1 MTIFLGASVADN
13 FDIVILGGGSGGYA
27 CAFRAAELGMS
38 VALVEKDKVGGTCL
52 HYGCIPTKA
61 LLHAAEVADYARE
74 SAQFGISASL
84 EGIDMAAVNSY
95 KDNVVG
101 RLYKGVQ
108 GLVKARGVTL
118 VEGAG
123 RLVAPNAVEVDGNR
137 YEGKHVVLATG
148 S

>member
-1 MTIFLGASVADN
+1 
-13 FDIVILGGGSGGYA
+13 
-27 CAFRAAELGMS
+27 MS

-108 GLVKARGVTL
+108 GLVKSRGVTL
-118 VEGAG
+118 VESAMERC
-123 RLVAPNAVEVDGNR
+123 RLTVFEYGYVAEVVYPSTIQTMR
-137 YEGKHVVLATG
+137 PSTTRLSPSART
-148 S
+148 SRCQRP